1 MPASITEAGGGRR
14 QDEERAPG
22 GSAISRLPDLC
33 GLGGAM
39 SLGTL
44 TWLGRVWGPV
54 PDWGWGLRSPLIFQK
69 VGIPWSVRA
78 RGGTNQLSLS
88 SNLAFRHSDIFEGFG
103 NVRRTDGVVC
113 YNFPP
118 FHGCS
123 FLWVPGV
130 TVMNMPLRCLGL
142 GIYWWKA
149 SEFTAPLHRGN
160 TSHQLPVEMWI
171 LNLNS
176 EKWSFSTL
184 GHWSSLLYQGILGF
198 QTNLYL

>member
-22 GSAISRLPDLC
+22 SSAISRLPGFC

-39 SLGTL
+39 SPGTL

-54 PDWGWGLRSPLIFQK
+54 PNWGWGLRSPLIFQK
-69 VGIPWSVRA
+69 VGIPWLVRA

-103 NVRRTDGVVC
+103 NVKRTDGYVVC

-123 FLWVPGV
+123 FLG
-130 TVMNMPLRCLGL
+130 TRCDRYEYASQVSWGGDLLMEGL
-142 GIYWWKA
+142 
-149 SEFTAPLHRGN
+149 
-160 TSHQLPVEMWI
+160 
-171 LNLNS
+171 LNS
-176 EKWSFSTL
+176 LPLCREETL
-184 GHWSSLLYQGILGF
+184 HTGSQ
-198 QTNLYL
+198 